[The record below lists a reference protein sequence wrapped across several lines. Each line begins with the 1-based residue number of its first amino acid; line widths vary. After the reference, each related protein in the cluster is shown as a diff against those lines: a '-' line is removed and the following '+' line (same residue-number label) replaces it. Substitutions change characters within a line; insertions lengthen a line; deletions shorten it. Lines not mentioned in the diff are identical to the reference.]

1 MLFILMITFTISI
14 KCSDKTIEGTYYLK
28 DSEVKLEFSSNK
40 LKVYDYDMPI
50 YKAIQIE
57 KSEHGYRYEITDI
70 MLMELWVNHKKPW
83 LSKGNE
89 FTIKMSEDERD
100 TELIRLAGEDFGEY
114 EYEISDETQSY
125 YIIQNVYLK
134 EVEKTQLKDMNLNHL
149 TKKFNLIPITKTD
162 IQSKLKKIFLYH
174 DKSEDEQSD
183 TSVVLPFNLVNKV
196 GLEYSVNT
204 KPEIT
209 GPIDESKSDEL
220 MKNKDIILKAIS
232 VTIPEEDYFKDR
244 RPKTLT
250 ILFST
255 TGKANPAYYQYLY
268 DTKVTLNIKDMPEKQ
283 IFFLMEDITSIY
295 SMTIIIDNFYE
306 GLTDNITISEI
317 DFYIQ

>member
-1 MLFILMITFTISI
+1 MFFILMITSIIGI
-14 KCSDKTIEGTYYLK
+14 KCSDKTIEGTYYVK
-28 DSEVKLEFSSNK
+28 DSEIKLEFSSNK

-50 YKAIQIE
+50 YKAIQTE
-57 KSEHGYRYEITDI
+57 KSEHGNRYEITDI
-70 MLMELWVNHKKPW
+70 ILMELWVNHKKSW
-83 LSKGNE
+83 LSRGNE

-100 TELIRLAGEDFGEY
+100 TELIRFTGDDFGEY
-114 EYEISDETQSY
+114 EYEISHETQSY
-125 YIIQNVYLK
+125 NIIQSVYLK
-134 EVEKTQLKDMNLNHL
+134 EVEKTQLKNINLKHL
-149 TKKFNLIPITKTD
+149 IEKFNLIPITKTN
-162 IQSKLKKIFLYH
+162 IQSKLKKIFPYP
-174 DKSEDEQSD
+174 DNNEDEQAD

-196 GLEYSVNT
+196 GLEFSI
-204 KPEIT
+204 KPKPVTT
-209 GPIDESKSDEL
+209 GPINESKSEEL
-220 MKNKDIILKAIS
+220 SKNEDIILKAIS
-232 VTIPEEDYFKDR
+232 VTIPQKDYFKDR
-244 RPKTLT
+244 RPKTLI

-268 DTKVTLNIKDMPEKQ
+268 DTKVTLNIKDIPEKQ